1 MKTIL
6 VTGGSGLVGNAI
18 KTLEKEFVNYN
29 FLFLNSKI
37 CDLTNYNELIILFNT
52 IKPDIII
59 HLAACVGGLFKNMA
73 QKVKMFEDNILINTH
88 VIKAA
93 NAIGVKHLIVCL
105 STCVFPDKTEYP
117 IDETMLNNGPPH
129 HSNEGYAYSKRMM
142 ELHCKLYNES
152 CGTNYICIIPTN
164 IYGPHDNFNL
174 EDGHVIPSL
183 IHKCYLAKKEGI
195 PFEVKGS
202 GRPLRQFIYS
212 MDLAK
217 LIMLILENNELIG
230 TRLGNIILS
239 PVEEYS
245 IREVAELINSHFGNE
260 IIFNENYSD
269 GQYRKTADNS
279 KLKKLLKKVNFEFTD
294 LKDGISQSVN
304 FFITNRDNLRT

>member
-1 MKTIL
+1 MQSIL

-18 KTLEKEFVNYN
+18 LLLEKEYPNYN
-29 FLFLNSKI
+29 FIFLNSKI
-37 CDLTNYNELIILFNT
+37 CDLTNYNEVIILFNT
-52 IKPDIII
+52 IKPDNVI

-93 NAIGVKHLIVCL
+93 SAVGVKNLIACL

-117 IDETMLNNGPPH
+117 INETMLHNGPPH

-142 ELHCKLYNES
+142 ELHCRLYNES

-217 LIMLILENNELIG
+217 LIMSTLENNELIG
-230 TRLGNIILS
+230 TGNIIVS
-239 PVEEYS
+239 PEEEYS

-260 IIFNENYSD
+260 IIFNEEYSD

-279 KLKKLLKKVNFEFTD
+279 KLKELLKKVNFEFTD
-294 LKDGISQSVN
+294 LATGILQSVN
-304 FFITNRDNLRT
+304 FFISTDIART

>member
-18 KTLEKEFVNYN
+18 LLLEKEYPNYN
-29 FLFLNSKI
+29 FIFLNSKI
-37 CDLTNYNELIILFNT
+37 CDLTNYNEVIILFNT
-52 IKPDIII
+52 IKPDTII

-88 VIKAA
+88 VIKASY
-93 NAIGVKHLIVCL
+93 AIGVKKLIACL

-117 IDETMLNNGPPH
+117 INETMLHNGPPH

-142 ELHCKLYNES
+142 ELHCRLYNES
-152 CGTNYICIIPTN
+152 FGTNYICITPTN

-174 EDGHVIPSL
+174 DDGHVIPSL

-212 MDLAK
+212 VDLAK
-217 LIMLILENNELIG
+217 LIMSTLENNELIG
-230 TRLGNIILS
+230 TGHIIVS
-239 PVEEYS
+239 PEEEYS

-269 GQYRKTADNS
+269 GQYRKTTDNS
-279 KLKKLLKKVNFEFTD
+279 KLKKLLKEINFEFTD
-294 LKDGISQSVN
+294 LATGILQSVN
-304 FFITNRDNLRT
+304 FFIKNYDIART

>member
-37 CDLTNYNELIILFNT
+37 CDLTKYNELIILFNT

-59 HLAACVGGLFKNMA
+59 HLAACVGGLFKNIS

-93 NAIGVKHLIVCL
+93 NAVGVKDLIACL

-142 ELHCKLYNES
+142 ELHCKLYNETY
-152 CGTNYICIIPTN
+152 GTNYICIIPTN
-164 IYGPHDNFNL
+164 IYGPHDNFSL

-230 TRLGNIILS
+230 TGVGNIILS

-260 IIFNENYSD
+260 IVFNQSYSD

>member
-1 MKTIL
+1 
-6 VTGGSGLVGNAI
+6 
-18 KTLEKEFVNYN
+18 
-29 FLFLNSKI
+29 
-37 CDLTNYNELIILFNT
+37 
-52 IKPDIII
+52 
-59 HLAACVGGLFKNMA
+59 
-73 QKVKMFEDNILINTH
+73 
-88 VIKAA
+88 
-93 NAIGVKHLIVCL
+93 
-105 STCVFPDKTEYP
+105 
-117 IDETMLNNGPPH
+117 MLNNGPPH

-142 ELHCKLYNES
+142 ELHCKLYNETY
-152 CGTNYICIIPTN
+152 GTNYICIIPTN
-164 IYGPHDNFNL
+164 IYGPHDNFSL

-230 TRLGNIILS
+230 TGVGNIILS

-260 IIFNENYSD
+260 IVFNQSYSD